1 LNVCAVTALPGPGF
15 RVKSPFYRINS
26 TSDVSIRNL
35 TIVFSAIQKSLIQI
49 LLVAAMLATSGCGI
63 SLTKETDE
71 TEKWSA
77 ERLYREAKTNLDSKN
92 YEEAIKYFEKLEG
105 RFPYGRYA
113 TQAQLDVAYA
123 YYEDEQNDLGLAAA
137 ERFIHLHPAHPSV
150 DYAYYLKG
158 LISFNIKRGVLDFML
173 KRQDYADRNPEAM
186 KQAYK
191 AFQDLVQRFP
201 DSRYSVDARIR
212 LTYLRNLL
220 AQHEMHVAR
229 FYFERG
235 AYVAVINRC
244 KYVLENYQRT
254 PSNEEALGLQAMAYL
269 RMGMDKLAQDAE
281 RVLKMNYPK
290 STWLGKL
297 NTDRK
302 TGQDAEQQSATNTAV
317 TDLSS

>member
-1 LNVCAVTALPGPGF
+1 MPVSRF
-15 RVKSPFYRINS
+15 RVKSLFYRINQ
-26 TSDVSIRNL
+26 TGDELIHVP
-35 TIVFSAIQKSLIQI
+35 TIVLSRFHKHFTRFLIVSA
-49 LLVAAMLATSGCGI
+49 LLTTTGCGI
-63 SLTKETDE
+63 SLTKETDP

-77 ERLYREAKTNLDSKN
+77 ERLYREAKTQLDGRN

-123 YYEDEQNDLGLAAA
+123 YYEDDQNDLALAAA

-158 LISFNIKRGVLDFML
+158 LISFNIKRGFLDFML
-173 KRQDYADRNPEAM
+173 KKQDYADRNPEAM

-191 AFQDLVQRFP
+191 AFQELIQRFP
-201 DSRYSVDARIR
+201 ESRYSVDARIR

-220 AQHEMHVAR
+220 AKHELHVAQ

-254 PSNEEALGLQAMAYL
+254 PANEEALALQAMAYQ
-269 RMGMDKLAQDAE
+269 RMGMDKLARDAE

-290 STWLGKL
+290 STWLDKL
-297 NTDRK
+297 AIDKKEAGTAD
-302 TGQDAEQQSATNTAV
+302 QQSAENSAV
-317 TDLSS
+317 IDITS